1 MVMPMYAFNNIKKDG
16 NWWNVEVASGRLMN
30 MIMSDNFQ
38 CYTSLDQA
46 FEKVLNFDR
55 AIDVGT

>member
-1 MVMPMYAFNNIKKDG
+1 MYAFNNIKKDG
-16 NWWNVEVASGRLMN
+16 NWWNVEVLSGKVMD

-46 FEKVLNFDR
+46 FEKVLNFEY
-55 AIDVGT
+55 